1 MPINEIDLDIALE
14 KIHELAGAEGDL
26 GREYWNQITSLLK
39 RAAGMQTA
47 IDSLSQELELSRV
60 RQHTRGHSTTALK
73 GLVHKPLRPVSID
86 GMDASSVR
94 FDEELLAKAQALT
107 GLEDKTA
114 LVQQALLAL
123 IEQKN
128 GRN

>member
-1 MPINEIDLDIALE
+1 M
-14 KIHELAGAEGDL
+14 
-26 GREYWNQITSLLK
+26 
-39 RAAGMQTA
+39 
-47 IDSLSQELELSRV
+47 
-60 RQHTRGHSTTALK
+60 
-73 GLVHKPLRPVSID
+73 HKPLRPVSID

-107 GLEDKTA
+107 GQEDKTA